1 MQGSIQDWENCRHAY
16 TESFLSHTG
25 CTSSLGYEPS
35 RYMQETVVLEEL
47 MQKILAESLCPTSL
61 IIKPR

>member
-1 MQGSIQDWENCRHAY
+1 MCKAASETGRFAGTPTQ
-16 TESFLSHTG
+16 SFLSHTG

-47 MQKILAESLCPTSL
+47 TQKILAESFMPH
-61 IIKPR
+61 